1 MRLQTI
7 AYRALNP
14 IWVRDPLSGEGA
26 RRFGG
31 RFNAK
36 GTPALYLAL
45 DAMTAVREV
54 SQIGQPLQPTVLVSF
69 HVDVE
74 NIFDATNNTALAA
87 YDMTLEKLAANDWRL
102 HSPAPTQ
109 TLAARLIAAG
119 HNGMFAPSYARGTAE
134 GARNLILWHWG
145 PDLPTRVT
153 LIDDEGRLTPAPPRH
168 AASVPP
174 SA

>member
-14 IWVRDPLSGEGA
+14 IWVADPLSGEGA

-54 SQIGQPLQPTVLVSF
+54 SQIGQPLQPTVLVSY
-69 HVDVE
+69 HVDVDG
-74 NIFDATNNTALAA
+74 IFDAIDPAALAI
-87 YDMTLEKLAANDWRL
+87 YNMTPEKLAASDWRL
-102 HSPAPTQ
+102 HHPAPTQ
-109 TLAARLIAAG
+109 TLAATLIAKG
-119 HNGMFAPSYARGTAE
+119 HTGLISPSFARGVAP
-134 GARNLILWHWG
+134 GAQNLILWRWG
-145 PDLPTRVT
+145 PDLPTLVT
-153 LIDDEGRLTPAPPRH
+153 LIDDERRLTPA
-168 AASVPP
+168 
-174 SA
+174 